1 MEHRDNRRN
10 RYILTGVLIVVAA
23 AFGIERCT
31 QDGPEEEPPA
41 RHQTMRSG
49 TGTPIASTR
58 KAVGSPQQEVGKRI
72 YDKDAISSK
81 VRRKREPH
89 TDEVASWGPHISHTR
104 AHYRTKSTVSEGI
117 DTSTSLPTTS
127 SSSVSSSAGN
137 DTGHVDNRNT
147 ESDRQSAQKQE
158 ERHLQNTETTT
169 SGTEA
174 TGSPTGPRHS
184 FCHRHLFRLGL
195 RAGAGYSKI
204 TGLGSIVESY
214 DVRPTFTM
222 EERGVVVP
230 RIGIFGTWQYRR
242 LGAELGVDY
251 MRFSSKITEHK
262 LPQDVTETTK
272 FHYDFLT
279 PQLMFRFYAF
289 PKFYMGAGIS
299 AAIPF
304 GSRHIDFSND
314 RNGQVYRQ
322 QAERTQDHLR
332 ESLKARVLFMP
343 SVKIGFADP
352 RSGLEAGI
360 EYGFGLNDLLRTRPN
375 DYSYQERKNNVQY
388 VSFTIG
394 YSLPLNKKE

>member
-10 RYILTGVLIVVAA
+10 RYILPGVLIVVAA

-31 QDGPEEEPPA
+31 QDSPEEEPPA
-41 RHQTMRSG
+41 RHQTVRSG

-81 VRRKREPH
+81 VRRKGEPH

-104 AHYRTKSTVSEGI
+104 AHYRTKSAVSEGI
-117 DTSTSLPTTS
+117 NTSTSLPTTS

-137 DTGHVDNRNT
+137 DTGHADNRNA
-147 ESDRQSAQKQE
+147 ESDRQPAQKQE

-169 SGTEA
+169 SSTEA

-204 TGLGSIVESY
+204 TGLGSIVKSY

-222 EERGVVVP
+222 EERGGIVP

>member
-1 MEHRDNRRN
+1 MEEKDSRRK
-10 RYILTGVLIVVAA
+10 RYILVGILVVIAA
-23 AFGIERCT
+23 ALGIERCM
-31 QDGPEEEPPA
+31 QDRPEEEPSA
-41 RHQTMRSG
+41 QHQSATTPTSSLQKTAKQAAAGSIFSQSAGTHTVHTNMAEKRRSHAHQKRVQLIRKTLKPEKG
-49 TGTPIASTR
+49 STP
-58 KAVGSPQQEVGKRI
+58 V
-72 YDKDAISSK
+72 
-81 VRRKREPH
+81 
-89 TDEVASWGPHISHTR
+89 
-104 AHYRTKSTVSEGI
+104 
-117 DTSTSLPTTS
+117 S
-127 SSSVSSSAGN
+127 SSSSMPSSPAYGMNHEDSRNAE
-137 DTGHVDNRNT
+137 TNRQPSQKLEREHAQSTEPSTSNT
-147 ESDRQSAQKQE
+147 A
-158 ERHLQNTETTT
+158 TTA
-169 SGTEA
+169 SH
-174 TGSPTGPRHS
+174 TGPRYTFS
-184 FCHRHLFRLGL
+184 HRHLFRLGL

-222 EERGVVVP
+222 EDRGGIVP
-230 RIGIFGTWQYRR
+230 RLGVFATWQYRR

-251 MRFSSKITEHK
+251 MRLSSKITEHK
-262 LPQDVTETTK
+262 LPQNVTETTK
-272 FHYDFLT
+272 FHYDFLA
-279 PQLMFRFYAF
+279 PQLMFRFYVF
-289 PKFYMGAGIS
+289 PKIYMGAGIS

-343 SVKIGFADP
+343 SVKLGFADP

-360 EYGFGLNDLLRTRPN
+360 EYGFGLNDLLRTRSN

>member
-1 MEHRDNRRN
+1 MAEKHNSRT
-10 RYILTGVLIVVAA
+10 L
-23 AFGIERCT
+23 
-31 QDGPEEEPPA
+31 
-41 RHQTMRSG
+41 
-49 TGTPIASTR
+49 
-58 KAVGSPQQEVGKRI
+58 QEQVQL
-72 YDKDAISSK
+72 
-81 VRRKREPH
+81 RRKTLNPERE
-89 TDEVASWGPHISHTR
+89 
-104 AHYRTKSTVSEGI
+104 STPV
-117 DTSTSLPTTS
+117 
-127 SSSVSSSAGN
+127 SSSVPSSPANAMNHEDSQNAETSRQPSQNLKG
-137 DTGHVDNRNT
+137 GHAQSTERMTSNT
-147 ESDRQSAQKQE
+147 A
-158 ERHLQNTETTT
+158 
-169 SGTEA
+169 A
-174 TGSPTGPRHS
+174 TASHTGPQYAFS
-184 FCHRHLFRLGL
+184 YRHLFRLGL
-195 RAGAGYSKI
+195 RVGAGYSKI

-214 DVRPTFTM
+214 NVRPTFTM
-222 EERGVVVP
+222 EERGGIVP
-230 RIGIFGTWQYRR
+230 RLGVFATWQYRR

-262 LPQDVTETTK
+262 LPQNVTETTK

-279 PQLMFRFYAF
+279 PQIMFRFYAF

-343 SVKIGFADP
+343 SVKLGFADP

-360 EYGFGLNDLLRTRPN
+360 EYGFGLNDLLHTRSN

>member
-1 MEHRDNRRN
+1 MEEKDSRRK
-10 RYILTGVLIVVAA
+10 RYILVGILVVIAA
-23 AFGIERCT
+23 ALGIERCM
-31 QDGPEEEPPA
+31 QDRPEEEPSA
-41 RHQTMRSG
+41 QHQSAT
-49 TGTPIASTR
+49 TPTFSSQKTA
-58 KAVGSPQQEVGKRI
+58 KQEAVSS
-72 YDKDAISSK
+72 ISSQLAIK
-81 VRRKREPH
+81 HTAHTNMAEKHNSRTLQEQVQLRRKTLNPERE
-89 TDEVASWGPHISHTR
+89 
-104 AHYRTKSTVSEGI
+104 STPVS
-117 DTSTSLPTTS
+117 S
-127 SSSVSSSAGN
+127 SSSVPSSPANAMNHEDSQNAETSRQPSQNLKG
-137 DTGHVDNRNT
+137 GHAQSTERMTSNT
-147 ESDRQSAQKQE
+147 A
-158 ERHLQNTETTT
+158 
-169 SGTEA
+169 A
-174 TGSPTGPRHS
+174 TASHTGPQYAFS
-184 FCHRHLFRLGL
+184 YRHLFRLGL
-195 RAGAGYSKI
+195 RVGAGYSKI

-214 DVRPTFTM
+214 NVRPTFTM
-222 EERGVVVP
+222 EERGGIVP
-230 RIGIFGTWQYRR
+230 RLGVFATWQYRR

-262 LPQDVTETTK
+262 LPQNVTETTK

-279 PQLMFRFYAF
+279 PQIMFRFYAF

-343 SVKIGFADP
+343 SAKLGFADP

-360 EYGFGLNDLLRTRPN
+360 EYGFGLNDLLHTRSN

-388 VSFTIG
+388 VSFTMG

>member
-1 MEHRDNRRN
+1 MEEKDSRRK
-10 RYILTGVLIVVAA
+10 RYILVGILVVIAA
-23 AFGIERCT
+23 ALGIERCM
-31 QDGPEEEPPA
+31 QDRPEEEPSA
-41 RHQTMRSG
+41 QHQPVTSPTSSLQKAAKQGSHSSISSQSAG
-49 TGTPIASTR
+49 THTAHTNMVEKHSSRTLQKRVQFRRKTLNPEKESTPI
-58 KAVGSPQQEVGKRI
+58 
-72 YDKDAISSK
+72 
-81 VRRKREPH
+81 
-89 TDEVASWGPHISHTR
+89 
-104 AHYRTKSTVSEGI
+104 
-117 DTSTSLPTTS
+117 S
-127 SSSVSSSAGN
+127 SSSPVSSSPTYGMNHEDSQNAETSRQPSQKLEGEHAQS
-137 DTGHVDNRNT
+137 TEGMTSNT
-147 ESDRQSAQKQE
+147 A
-158 ERHLQNTETTT
+158 TTA
-169 SGTEA
+169 SH
-174 TGSPTGPRHS
+174 TGPRYTFS
-184 FCHRHLFRLGL
+184 HRHLFRLGL
-195 RAGAGYSKI
+195 RGGAGYSKI
-204 TGLGSIVESY
+204 TGLESIVESY

-222 EERGVVVP
+222 EDRGGIVP
-230 RIGIFGTWQYRR
+230 RLGVFATWQYRR

-262 LPQDVTETTK
+262 LPQDVAETTK

-279 PQLMFRFYAF
+279 PQFMFRFYAF

-343 SVKIGFADP
+343 SVKLGFADP
-352 RSGLEAGI
+352 RNGLEAGI
-360 EYGFGLNDLLRTRPN
+360 EYGFGLNDLLRTRSN

>member
-10 RYILTGVLIVVAA
+10 RYILTGVLIVVAV

-31 QDGPEEEPPA
+31 QDSPEEEPPA
-41 RHQTMRSG
+41 RHQTVRSG

-81 VRRKREPH
+81 VRRKGEPH

-104 AHYRTKSTVSEGI
+104 AHYRTKSAVSEGI
-117 DTSTSLPTTS
+117 NTSTSLPTTS

-137 DTGHVDNRNT
+137 DTGHADNRNA
-147 ESDRQSAQKQE
+147 ESDRQPAQKQE

-169 SGTEA
+169 SSTEA

-214 DVRPTFTM
+214 NVRPTFTM
-222 EERGVVVP
+222 EEKGGIVP

-299 AAIPF
+299 AAVPF

-360 EYGFGLNDLLRTRPN
+360 EYDFGLNDLLRTRPN

>member
-1 MEHRDNRRN
+1 MEEKDSRRK
-10 RYILTGVLIVVAA
+10 RYILVGILVVIAA
-23 AFGIERCT
+23 ALGIERCM
-31 QDGPEEEPPA
+31 QDRPEEEPSA
-41 RHQTMRSG
+41 QHQSAT
-49 TGTPIASTR
+49 TPTSSSQKTA
-58 KAVGSPQQEVGKRI
+58 KQEAVSS
-72 YDKDAISSK
+72 ISSQLAIK
-81 VRRKREPH
+81 HTAHTNMAEKHNSRTLQEQVQLRRKTLNPERE
-89 TDEVASWGPHISHTR
+89 
-104 AHYRTKSTVSEGI
+104 STPVS
-117 DTSTSLPTTS
+117 S
-127 SSSVSSSAGN
+127 SSSVPSSPANAMNHEDSQNAETSRQPSQNLKG
-137 DTGHVDNRNT
+137 GHAQSTERMTSNT
-147 ESDRQSAQKQE
+147 A
-158 ERHLQNTETTT
+158 
-169 SGTEA
+169 A
-174 TGSPTGPRHS
+174 TASHTGPQYAFS
-184 FCHRHLFRLGL
+184 YRHLFRLGL
-195 RAGAGYSKI
+195 RVGAGYSKI

-214 DVRPTFTM
+214 NVRPTFTM
-222 EERGVVVP
+222 EERGGIVP

-242 LGAELGVDY
+242 LGAELGADY

-262 LPQDVTETTK
+262 LPQNVTETTK

-279 PQLMFRFYAF
+279 PQIMFRFYAF

-343 SVKIGFADP
+343 SVKLGFADP

-360 EYGFGLNDLLRTRPN
+360 EYGFGLNDLLHTRSN

>member
-10 RYILTGVLIVVAA
+10 RYILTGVLIVVAV

-31 QDGPEEEPPA
+31 QDSPEEEPPA
-41 RHQTMRSG
+41 RRQTVRSG

-81 VRRKREPH
+81 VRRKGEPH

-104 AHYRTKSTVSEGI
+104 AHYRTKSAVSEGI
-117 DTSTSLPTTS
+117 NTSTSLPTTS

-137 DTGHVDNRNT
+137 DTGHADNRNA
-147 ESDRQSAQKQE
+147 ESDCQPAQKQE

-169 SGTEA
+169 SSTEA

-195 RAGAGYSKI
+195 RAGTGYSKI

-214 DVRPTFTM
+214 NVRPTFTM
-222 EERGVVVP
+222 EEKGGIVP

-251 MRFSSKITEHK
+251 TRLSSKITEHK

-272 FHYDFLT
+272 FHYDFLA

-299 AAIPF
+299 AAVPF

>member
-1 MEHRDNRRN
+1 MNHEDSRNAETNRQPSQKLEREHAQS
-10 RYILTGVLIVVAA
+10 T
-23 AFGIERCT
+23 
-31 QDGPEEEPPA
+31 EP
-41 RHQTMRSG
+41 
-49 TGTPIASTR
+49 
-58 KAVGSPQQEVGKRI
+58 
-72 YDKDAISSK
+72 
-81 VRRKREPH
+81 
-89 TDEVASWGPHISHTR
+89 
-104 AHYRTKSTVSEGI
+104 
-117 DTSTSLPTTS
+117 STSNTATTAS
-127 SSSVSSSAGN
+127 
-137 DTGHVDNRNT
+137 H
-147 ESDRQSAQKQE
+147 
-158 ERHLQNTETTT
+158 
-169 SGTEA
+169 
-174 TGSPTGPRHS
+174 TGPRYTFS
-184 FCHRHLFRLGL
+184 HRHLFRLGL
-195 RAGAGYSKI
+195 RGGAGYSKI

-222 EERGVVVP
+222 EDRGGIVP
-230 RIGIFGTWQYRR
+230 RLGVFATWQYRR

-251 MRFSSKITEHK
+251 MRLSSKITEHK

-272 FHYDFLT
+272 FHYDFLA
-279 PQLMFRFYAF
+279 PQLMFRFYVF
-289 PKFYMGAGIS
+289 PKIYMGAGIS

-343 SVKIGFADP
+343 SVKLGFADP

-360 EYGFGLNDLLRTRPN
+360 EYGFGLNDLLRTRSN